1 MEYTK
6 TILKYIKYLKKLVI
20 LLLERKMIELE
31 QEELLVG
38 ITDLFPYSALFKQEL
53 VPGFVYEVH
62 ESACTLGVL

>member
-1 MEYTK
+1 M
-6 TILKYIKYLKKLVI
+6 I

-53 VPGFVYEVH
+53 VPGFMYEVH

>member
-1 MEYTK
+1 
-6 TILKYIKYLKKLVI
+6 
-20 LLLERKMIELE
+20 MIELE

-53 VPGFVYEVH
+53 VPGLVYEVH